1 MKNQVAAFS
10 IEIAEKVVRG
20 ELAADDKQKAL
31 AEKYIEKLNADG
43 DGPIVTTL
51 EPASK
56 FYAAEEY
63 HQDYFARN
71 PNAGYC
77 RAVVRNKVRKF
88 NREFGDKI
96 KKKGE

>member
-1 MKNQVAAFS
+1 MNAA
-10 IEIAEKVVRG
+10 
-20 ELAADDKQKAL
+20 
-31 AEKYIEKLNADG
+31 G

-51 EPASK
+51 EFASK
-56 FYAAEEY
+56 FYPAEEY